1 MSDDSSTRFP
11 KLNDTN
17 YAQWSIMMEA
27 ELTRKGLWTN
37 IVEVVVDQDGKTEE
51 EVQKD
56 YMARLVKRSVSK
68 MAEARS
74 EMILRVDG
82 GQLSHMMSRDPLE
95 VWSNLRTVHRARGFA
110 TSLALHRKFFT
121 SRKSLKT
128 TMQAWI
134 GEIRGQAFAMK
145 LAEIEVS
152 DQMVILALTLG
163 LPPSYD
169 NVIINFDSTD
179 PIQLTLENVIVRLL
193 NEETRQSSRRTQA
206 ADTPKSDSNDAAMA
220 AVMRAG
226 KPIAC
231 FFCDQAGHYKSE
243 CPEKAKWDTFKLT
256 KTDAANA
263 VLDEDEDATFAAIAY
278 KDEKDEDE
286 DSDF

>member
-1 MSDDSSTRFP
+1 MTDDSSARFP

-37 IVEVVVDQDGKTEE
+37 IVEVVVEKDGKTEE

-56 YMARLVKRSVSK
+56 YMAKLVKRSASK

-82 GQLSHMMSRDPLE
+82 GQLPHMISRDPLE

-110 TSLALHRKFFT
+110 TSLALHRKFLT
-121 SRKSLKT
+121 LRKTLKM

-206 ADTPKSDSNDAAMA
+206 VDTPRPDFDNAAMA
-220 AVMRAG
+220 AVPIPRG
-226 KPIAC
+226 KIAC
-231 FFCDQAGHYKSE
+231 FFCDQVGHYKSE

-256 KTDAANA
+256 TTSTGEANA
-263 VLDEDEDATFAAIAY
+263 VFAVDDDDDDEDEDAF
-278 KDEKDEDE
+278 
-286 DSDF
+286 

>member
-1 MSDDSSTRFP
+1 
-11 KLNDTN
+11 
-17 YAQWSIMMEA
+17 MMEA

-37 IVEVVVDQDGKTEE
+37 IVEVVVDEDGKTEE

-56 YMARLVKRSVSK
+56 YMAKLAKRSASK

-82 GQLSHMMSRDPLE
+82 GQLPHMISRDPLE

-110 TSLALHRKFFT
+110 TSLALHRKFLT
-121 SRKSLKT
+121 SRKTPKM

-179 PIQLTLENVIVRLL
+179 PIQLMLENVIIRLL
-193 NEETRQSSRRTQA
+193 NEETRQSSRRTHWA
-206 ADTPKSDSNDAAMA
+206 TDAPKPDSDNLAMA
-220 AVMRAG
+220 AIPRAG
-226 KPIAC
+226 RIVC
-231 FFCDQAGHYKSE
+231 FFCDQAGHYKSD
-243 CPEKAKWDTFKLT
+243 CPEKAKWEVSKITA
-256 KTDAANA
+256 TDIANVALA
-263 VLDEDEDATFAAIAY
+263 VTADEDED
-278 KDEKDEDE
+278 EDG
-286 DSDF
+286 DDYVF